1 MFIAAGICLGATAQN
16 NPVLMNINGKD
27 ITKQEFE
34 YIYHKN
40 NRQQVDNKGLDEYM
54 PLFVNYKLKVDAAE
68 QAGIDTTSAFIK
80 ELDGY
85 RKELAKPYLTDRAT
99 EDKLLQ
105 EAYNNFAK
113 NVEISHI
120 LISAGQ
126 LANDSMRV
134 AALAKAQITATRF

>member
-54 PLFVNYKLKVDAAE
+54 PLFVNYKLKV
-68 QAGIDTTSAFIK
+68 
-80 ELDGY
+80 L
-85 RKELAKPYLTDRAT
+85 
-99 EDKLLQ
+99 
-105 EAYNNFAK
+105 
-113 NVEISHI
+113 
-120 LISAGQ
+120 
-126 LANDSMRV
+126 
-134 AALAKAQITATRF
+134 